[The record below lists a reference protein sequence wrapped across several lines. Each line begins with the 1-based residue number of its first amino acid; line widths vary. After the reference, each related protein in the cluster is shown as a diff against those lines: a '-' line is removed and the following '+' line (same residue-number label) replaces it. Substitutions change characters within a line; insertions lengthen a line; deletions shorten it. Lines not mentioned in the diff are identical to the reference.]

1 MKRGLNKENSLPD
14 PEFGG
19 ESSESA
25 RAIHYVVQKDTL
37 MTYVSARFAQADPG
51 IVSGSTIERKKMST
65 KTIYKR
71 IALVA
76 VAALGAGVLSVAP
89 ANAATYVNVFTTDP
103 AQVGAFVAADG
114 NTSVQLSGAN
124 NFVEVTVNDSGTDG
138 VLTVSGSTL
147 STSATT
153 GVSVSTDKLQ
163 AFQTAASVVY
173 SVPTKTAGTIT
184 LKWYRTANGA
194 TSADV
199 TGLLTITVNDA
210 ANYLVSAAKS
220 TSIIDNA
227 TGGYTNATSDDT
239 IAAVGFGVASA
250 KVAQINVDLKNGLGT
265 ALGTGVTVAATISG
279 SGLISGASAAAR
291 VATRGSVTS
300 TTTFDVFSDGT
311 AGTGTITITVG
322 TTVIATE
329 TVTFSGAPTKVVA
342 AQNLQVTNGTAKLGA
357 ASFAASGASNGAVTL
372 TVTDAN
378 GNPVTNVDG
387 STYGVVV
394 TSSDKTIISTATDS
408 PVGNGKG
415 AYALTATAA
424 SSTVGKSA
432 TLTYAIVNV
441 ATEAVLATSAPVTF
455 AVGGTTIASVALA
468 FDKATY
474 APGEKAT
481 ITLTAKDKD
490 GFAIADGARPIW
502 AAANVKFA
510 GLLSSSSLT
519 TAPFSLDET
528 ATGTTLLGGKAT
540 ATIFMPLT
548 SGPVTVSAATI
559 PGVAGVAGSTITATA
574 TVGSSSDLSA
584 ITTLIN
590 SLIAKINALNKLVAK
605 IQKKVRA

>member
-1 MKRGLNKENSLPD
+1 
-14 PEFGG
+14 
-19 ESSESA
+19 
-25 RAIHYVVQKDTL
+25 

-51 IVSGSTIERKKMST
+51 IASGSTIERKKMST

-89 ANAATYVNVFTTDP
+89 ANAATYVDVFATTP
-103 AQVGAFVAADG
+103 ADASVAADG
-114 NTSVQLSGAN
+114 NTATQVSGAN
-124 NFVEVTVNDSGTDG
+124 NFVTVTVNDSAPAGAAANDG
-138 VLTVSGSTL
+138 VLTISGSTL
-147 STSATT
+147 ATSDTT
-153 GVSVSTDKLQ
+153 DVAIAADKLS
-163 AFQTAASVVY
+163 ASQTDSTVY
-173 SVPTKTAGTIT
+173 TVPTKTAGTIT
-184 LKWYRTANGA
+184 LKWYRTTDGA

-199 TGLLTITVNDA
+199 TGLLTITVIDA
-210 ANYLVSAAKS
+210 ASKLPSVANS
-220 TSIIDNA
+220 TSII
-227 TGGYTNATSDDT
+227 SDDGAAT
-239 IAAVGFGVASA
+239 ADEKIAALGLLKTDQVG
-250 KVAQINVDLKNGLGT
+250 QIVVTIKDGT
-265 ALGTGVTVAATISG
+265 AAKAAINDVVLSAVVTG
-279 SGLISGASAAAR
+279 SGLVEGSSAKAR
-291 VATRGSVTS
+291 VAVL
-300 TTTFDVFSDGT
+300 TTAGAGVNAGKATFNVYADGT
-311 AGTGTITITVG
+311 AGTGTITISAG

-329 TVTFSGAPTKVVA
+329 TLTFSGAPTKVVA
-342 AQNLQVTNGTAKLGA
+342 TQNLQVTNGTGVLGA
-357 ASFAASGASNGAVTL
+357 ATFDGTTGASNGAVTL

-378 GNPVTNVDG
+378 GNPVTNVDN
-387 STYGVVV
+387 TDYKIIA
-394 TSSDKTIISTATDS
+394 TSSDKTIMSSGTGFAAG
-408 PVGNGKG
+408 VGNGKG

-424 SSTVGKSA
+424 TAVVGKSA
-432 TLTYAIVNV
+432 TITYSVIKPDE
-441 ATEAVLATSAPVTF
+441 TVLATSAPVTF